1 MPRTCHIA
9 AREDQVKNIKF
20 GPYLPILFFFK
31 TPRYFRATAKTTESP
46 CIGIFCLGKV
56 LNKFNKGGKGVDGL
70 SFKS

>member
-1 MPRTCHIA
+1 MSYCCKRRPSK
-9 AREDQVKNIKF
+9 EYQVWSIPSNS
-20 GPYLPILFFFK
+20 LFFK